1 MEQSVGMGMRGVTGR
16 KVRTEQCSPIARGG
30 GGIFGW
36 RGRVAEP
43 DSHCP
48 CSRLV
53 VGAVAKAK
61 ASRSRPATLLLTGT
75 GRAR

>member
-36 RGRVAEP
+36 CGRVAEP

-53 VGAVAKAK
+53 VGAKAK
-61 ASRSRPATLLLTGT
+61 ARGPQGHALQLFC
-75 GRAR
+75 